1 MPLMFT
7 AEQQTNDAEDA
18 AAFISVLRFSAHESD
33 FSLFHL
39 QPSSLSFRGC
49 TQKIIIVISVAQLLQ
64 IKWRKELY
72 NAISIF

>member
-1 MPLMFT
+1 MFT

-18 AAFISVLRFSAHESD
+18 AAFISVLRFSAHESE

-49 TQKIIIVISVAQLLQ
+49 TQKFMDSNFSCTIITNKIEKRTAV
-64 IKWRKELY
+64 
-72 NAISIF
+72 

>member
-1 MPLMFT
+1 MFT

-18 AAFISVLRFSAHESD
+18 AAFISVLRFSAHERE

-49 TQKIIIVISVAQLLQ
+49 TQKIMDINFSCTIITNKLEKITL
-64 IKWRKELY
+64 
-72 NAISIF
+72 